1 MDYQGDDVTAIFL
14 GDIVSSIISFP
25 RVLPSILGAFV
36 PYALV
41 LAGFGA
47 FIVWN
52 GGIVLGMQ
60 QSHWCSF
67 FCSHGIYCVK
77 GDKSNHIP
85 AFHIPQLYYFVGFAT
100 ILGWPALISGK
111 GGPKALARE
120 VQRRMFGSAR

>member
-1 MDYQGDDVTAIFL
+1 MIFL
-14 GDIVSSIISFP
+14 GDLIGSIISFP
-25 RVLPSILGAFV
+25 WVIPSILGAFV

-52 GGIVLGMQ
+52 GGIVLGAL
-60 QSHWCSF
+60 SF
-67 FCSHGIYCVK
+67 HLAIRNPCSHGLHCVA
-77 GDKSNHIP
+77 GDKSNHVP

-100 ILGWPALISGK
+100 MLGWPALISGK

-120 VQRRMFGSAR
+120 VQRRMFGSVR